1 MTRFYEKDEE
11 DYDGGRIK
19 KKQKKSELIDDVLG
33 DDYSLRKRNSRRGSE
48 FFDDIAAVASDD
60 KDEEEDDG
68 DADFIDVGK
77 ELQNDDEWRVHR
89 QPFLPQEEEQ
99 DVEDLERLIKKKYGR
114 SDHLEYEEET
124 TQVAQQALLPSVKDP
139 KLWMVKCAIGHER
152 EVAFCLMQK
161 CMDVQSQGIKQPIK
175 SVITLDYLT
184 NYIYIEAD
192 KEAHVKEACK
202 GMRHI
207 YSNTKP
213 MLVPIKEMTDVL
225 SVKSKAVELSKDT
238 WVRVKLGTYK
248 GDLAKVLDVDN
259 VRQRVTIKLI
269 PRIDLKA
276 LANKLEGN
284 EVGKKKKNF
293 VPPPRFINT
302 REMKY
307 MHIPVERRRDS
318 ITGEYFETID
328 GMMFKDGY
336 LYKTVS
342 MKSISSQNI
351 QPSFDELEKFR
362 KPGKDSDGDM
372 ASLSTVFAY
381 RTEGHFMKGD
391 AVIVVRG
398 NLKNLM
404 GWVEKETLAV
414 NEKELCK
421 YFKPGDHVKVVSGA
435 QEGATGMVVKVEGHV
450 LIISSDTTKE
460 DVSNFASLYTCHCN
474 SSCGVIIRVESD
486 AFQVLKGVP
495 ERAEVVWVKSREI
508 RKKIKRKRSTQDR
521 YGSTVSLKDVV
532 RIHEGEDSNI

>member
-1 MTRFYEKDEE
+1 MTRFYEIDEE

-19 KKQKKSELIDDVLG
+19 KKQKRSELIDDVLG
-33 DDYSLRKRNSRRGSE
+33 DDYSLRKRNSRP
-48 FFDDIAAVASDD
+48 VASDD
-60 KDEEEDDG
+60 NDEEEDDG

-77 ELQNDDEWRVHR
+77 ELQDDDEWRVHR
-89 QPFLPQEEEQ
+89 RPFLPREEEQ
-99 DVEDLERLIKKKYGR
+99 D
-114 SDHLEYEEET
+114 EET

-161 CMDVQSQGIKQPIK
+161 CMDVQSQGIKQQIK

-225 SVKSKAVELSKDT
+225 SVKSKSVELSKDT

-259 VRQRVTIKLI
+259 MRQRVTIKLI

-307 MHIPVERRRDS
+307 MHISVERRRDS

-336 LYKTVS
+336 LYKIVS

-372 ASLSTVFAY
+372 ASVSTVFAY

-398 NLKNLM
+398 DLKNLM

-435 QEGATGMVVKVEGHV
+435 QEGATGMLVKVEGHV

-460 DVSNFASLYTCHCN
+460 DVSNFAILYTCRCN
-474 SSCGVIIRVESD
+474 SSCGVIISVVSD

-495 ERAEVVWVKSREI
+495 ERAAVVWVKSREI

>member
-1 MTRFYEKDEE
+1 MGIFIKAVATMELDYLIQSEGGEKNNLPLIFYGNCEPN
-11 DYDGGRIK
+11 
-19 KKQKKSELIDDVLG
+19 QFIDDSAKLDESEKRRRMKISKANKGNVSMNKG
-33 DDYSLRKRNSRRGSE
+33 RKRRP
-48 FFDDIAAVASDD
+48 
-60 KDEEEDDG
+60 
-68 DADFIDVGK
+68 DFIDMGK
-77 ELQNDDEWRVHR
+77 ELQDEDEWRVHR
-89 QPFLPQEEEQ
+89 RPFLPREEEQ
-99 DVEDLERLIKKKYGR
+99 DVEDLERLIKQKYGR
-114 SDHLEYEEET
+114 SDHLKHEEET
-124 TQVAQQALLPSVKDP
+124 TQVVQQALLPSVKDL
-139 KLWMVKCAIGHER
+139 KLWTVKCANGHER
-152 EVAFCLMQK
+152 EVAFCLMEK
-161 CMDVQSQGIKQPIK
+161 CMDVQSQGIKQQIK

-225 SVKSKAVELSKDT
+225 SVKSKSVELSKDT
-238 WVRVKLGTYK
+238 WVRLKLGTYK

-293 VPPPRFINT
+293 VPPPRFINN

-307 MHIPVERRRDS
+307 MHIPVERKQDA

-372 ASLSTVFAY
+372 AGLSTVFAN
-381 RTEGHFMKGD
+381 RKKGHFMKGD

-398 NLKNLM
+398 DIKNLM

-460 DVSNFASLYTCHCN
+460 
-474 SSCGVIIRVESD
+474 GIRVFADIVVESSEITFGITKLGD
-486 AFQVLKGVP
+486 YVLHRLMQM
-495 ERAEVVWVKSREI
+495 E
-508 RKKIKRKRSTQDR
+508 
-521 YGSTVSLKDVV
+521 
-532 RIHEGEDSNI
+532 

>member
-1 MTRFYEKDEE
+1 
-11 DYDGGRIK
+11 
-19 KKQKKSELIDDVLG
+19 
-33 DDYSLRKRNSRRGSE
+33 
-48 FFDDIAAVASDD
+48 
-60 KDEEEDDG
+60 
-68 DADFIDVGK
+68 
-77 ELQNDDEWRVHR
+77 
-89 QPFLPQEEEQ
+89 
-99 DVEDLERLIKKKYGR
+99 
-114 SDHLEYEEET
+114 
-124 TQVAQQALLPSVKDP
+124 
-139 KLWMVKCAIGHER
+139 MVKCAIGHER

-161 CMDVQSQGIKQPIK
+161 CMDVQSQGIKQQIK

-225 SVKSKAVELSKDT
+225 SVKSKSVELSKDT

-259 VRQRVTIKLI
+259 MRQRVTIKLI

-307 MHIPVERRRDS
+307 MHIPVERRQDS

-336 LYKTVS
+336 LYKIVS

-372 ASLSTVFAY
+372 ASLSTAFAY

-398 NLKNLM
+398 DLKNLM
-404 GWVEKETLAV
+404 GWVEKVEEESVYIRSNIPSFKETLAV

-435 QEGATGMVVKVEGHV
+435 QEGATGMLVKGEGHV

-460 DVSNFASLYTCHCN
+460 DIRVFADNVVEISSITFGITKIGDYLLHSLVQMDN
-474 SSCGVIIRVESD
+474 SSCGVIISVESD

-495 ERAEVVWVKSREI
+495 ERAAVVWVKSREI

-521 YGSTVSLKDVV
+521 YGST
-532 RIHEGEDSNI
+532 

>member
-1 MTRFYEKDEE
+1 
-11 DYDGGRIK
+11 
-19 KKQKKSELIDDVLG
+19 
-33 DDYSLRKRNSRRGSE
+33 
-48 FFDDIAAVASDD
+48 
-60 KDEEEDDG
+60 
-68 DADFIDVGK
+68 
-77 ELQNDDEWRVHR
+77 
-89 QPFLPQEEEQ
+89 
-99 DVEDLERLIKKKYGR
+99 
-114 SDHLEYEEET
+114 
-124 TQVAQQALLPSVKDP
+124 
-139 KLWMVKCAIGHER
+139 MVKCAIGHER

-225 SVKSKAVELSKDT
+225 SVKSKSVELSNDT

-248 GDLAKVLDVDN
+248 DLDVDN

-293 VPPPRFINT
+293 VPPPR
-302 REMKY
+302 Y

-336 LYKTVS
+336 LDKTVS

-398 NLKNLM
+398 DLKNLM
-404 GWVEKETLAV
+404 GWVEKVEEESVYIRSNIPGFKETLAV

-421 YFKPGDHVKVVSGA
+421 YFKPGDYVKVVSGA
-435 QEGATGMVVKVEGHV
+435 QEGATSMVVKVEGHV
-450 LIISSDTTKE
+450 IIISSDTTKE
-460 DVSNFASLYTCHCN
+460 DVSNFAIFN

-508 RKKIKRKRSTQDR
+508 KKKIKQKRSTQDR
-521 YGSTVSLKDVV
+521 YGSTVSLKDVKQGPMKHIYKGIMFIRDRHHLENFGFICVEAQSFVAIAGSCRSKNFHTRQSLGKEIQGFGLPSKLNVPDAKTKDRAKKTQHGFLGKLQRYALVGIGNTIKIRVGPFKGYRSRVVDVDGSTV
-532 RIHEGEDSNI
+532 RVELE

>member
-1 MTRFYEKDEE
+1 ME
-11 DYDGGRIK
+11 
-19 KKQKKSELIDDVLG
+19 
-33 DDYSLRKRNSRRGSE
+33 
-48 FFDDIAAVASDD
+48 
-60 KDEEEDDG
+60 
-68 DADFIDVGK
+68 
-77 ELQNDDEWRVHR
+77 
-89 QPFLPQEEEQ
+89 
-99 DVEDLERLIKKKYGR
+99 
-114 SDHLEYEEET
+114 
-124 TQVAQQALLPSVKDP
+124 
-139 KLWMVKCAIGHER
+139 
-152 EVAFCLMQK
+152 K
-161 CMDVQSQGIKQPIK
+161 CMDVQSQGIKQQIK

-225 SVKSKAVELSKDT
+225 SVKSKSVELSKDT

-269 PRIDLKA
+269 PRIDLQA
-276 LANKLEGN
+276 LVNKLEGN
-284 EVGKKKKNF
+284 EVGKKKNF
-293 VPPPRFINT
+293 VPQPGFINT
-302 REMKY
+302 CEMKY

-336 LYKTVS
+336 LYKTMS

-351 QPSFDELEKFR
+351 QPSFYELEKFR

-372 ASLSTVFAY
+372 ASLSTVFAN
-381 RTEGHFMKGD
+381 RTAAHCMKGD
-391 AVIVVRG
+391 SVIVVRG
-398 NLKNLM
+398 DLKNLM
-404 GWVEKETLAV
+404 GWVEKVEEESVYIRSKIPCFKETLAV

-421 YFKPGDHVKVVSGA
+421 YFKPGDHVKVVSDA

-460 DVSNFASLYTCHCN
+460 DV
-474 SSCGVIIRVESD
+474 
-486 AFQVLKGVP
+486 LKGVP

-508 RKKIKRKRSTQDR
+508 RKKIERKRSTQDR

-532 RIHEGEDSNI
+532 RIHEGPSKVIF